1 MYNYILFIIR
11 NFGTMY
17 VGYLNNVK
25 EPIAVKEIKF
35 NEPVEKKAIYHEVS
49 RLKRWE
55 HQNFI
60 KYHGI

>member
-1 MYNYILFIIR
+1 
-11 NFGTMY
+11 MY